1 MSPTEAPAKPGSGS
15 EAESPRSKRN
25 PRASRAVVRA
35 LSAPSNG
42 RHKWILP
49 ALLAIVMFAVIYWRN
64 SSVLSYGGISLLL
77 AASLPVCLATVAQMF
92 VTAAGDLDI
101 AIGSFMGLVTVI
113 TVVVMPHHVV
123 LGVLVLLGLV
133 GGYIATG
140 MVVLFRRVPAIVATL
155 GMSFVWLGV
164 GLALLPV
171 PGGVVPSGIVKA
183 INLNPPLIPETVL
196 ILAGLALLVEYGMM
210 HTRYGAVL
218 RGVGSNPEAVRTA
231 GWSIPTAKAVLYGLA
246 GTFGVLAGLA
256 LSGEATSG
264 DPNLGSSYL
273 FLSIAG
279 VVIGGGGFGGGDIAP
294 AGAVL
299 GGLSMSLL
307 TPLLSL
313 TNVSSN
319 YQDAVEGVL
328 LILILLVRSGSK
340 WISSVERRDA

>member
-1 MSPTEAPAKPGSGS
+1 MTPTQSPPKPDAGSPPPLNSSGRPPA
-15 EAESPRSKRN
+15 A
-25 PRASRAVVRA
+25 RAVVKV
-35 LSAPSNG
+35 LSVPSSG
-42 RHKWILP
+42 RNKWILP
-49 ALLAIVMFAVIYWRN
+49 AVLTIAMFVVIYLRN
-64 SSVLSYGGISLLL
+64 PSVLNYSGISLLL
-77 AASLPVCLATVAQMF
+77 AASLPVCFATVAQMF

-113 TVVVMPHHVV
+113 TVVVMPNHVF
-123 LGVLVLLGLV
+123 LGVLALIGLV
-133 GGYIATG
+133 CGYIATG
-140 MVVLFRRVPAIVATL
+140 LVVLFRRVPAIVATL

-183 INLNPPLIPETVL
+183 INLSPPLIPETVL
-196 ILAGLALLVEYGMM
+196 ILVVLAVVVEYGMM

-218 RGVGSNPEAVRTA
+218 RGVGSNPEAVRSA
-231 GWSIPTAKAVLYGLA
+231 GWSIPIAKAVLYGLA
-246 GTFGVLAGLA
+246 GIFGVLAGLA

-279 VVIGGGGFGGGDIAP
+279 VVIGGGGFTGGDIAP

-307 TPLLSL
+307 TPLLAI
-313 TNVSSN
+313 TNVSST

-328 LILILLVRSGSK
+328 LVLILLVKSAST
-340 WISSVERRDA
+340 WISSLESNDA